1 MSEQQDANSET
12 TQNSNNDD
20 KKKRWELLPKIKQG
34 NDSKEEYDTYT
45 VYDWESIREEEKGQA
60 SIKDK
65 SPEIINGKAQK
76 NAEIIHIES
85 TKIREPFIDKLYKL
99 LELNL

>member
-34 NDSKEEYDTYT
+34 LDELSNQNKNNKKIKLIFQKFNHYT
-45 VYDWESIREEEKGQA
+45 
-60 SIKDK
+60 
-65 SPEIINGKAQK
+65 IN
-76 NAEIIHIES
+76 
-85 TKIREPFIDKLYKL
+85 Y
-99 LELNL
+99 